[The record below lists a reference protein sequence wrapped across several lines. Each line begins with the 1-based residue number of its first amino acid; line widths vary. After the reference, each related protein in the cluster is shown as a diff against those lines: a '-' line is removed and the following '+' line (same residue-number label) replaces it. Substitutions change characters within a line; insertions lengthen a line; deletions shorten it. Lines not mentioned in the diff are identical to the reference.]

1 MMDGAD
7 PKQFDHDKIT
17 LIQWAGGFVG
27 KIFAEF
33 NEQFNG
39 SKEHNQLFILMKM
52 LRLAENQPWPE
63 IMKVNQALFSALER
77 GVLTWNSREELENWW
92 KLAMETLNN
101 RAMRPAPAAAKRPP
115 PTAAPGQP
123 PAKRVDNKDT
133 TVQKKKDMF
142 GVPGDF
148 LRQKNICIRWNVG
161 HCSESGESHVS
172 PDRSATAPVKHICG
186 GCAFLGKP
194 DDSSH
199 PMKSC
204 RNKNTDGIFR

>member
-1 MMDGAD
+1 MMEGVD

-17 LIQWAGGFVG
+17 LVQWAGGFVG

-33 NEQFNG
+33 DENLNG

-52 LRLAENQPWPE
+52 LRLAESQPWSE

-77 GVLTWNSREELENWW
+77 GVLTWSSRRELEEWW
-92 KLAMETLNN
+92 KLARETLQD
-101 RAMRPAPAAAKRPP
+101 RALKPPAAKRPLP
-115 PTAAPGQP
+115 AATPGQP
-123 PAKRVDNKDT
+123 PAKRQDNRDN
-133 TVQKKKDMF
+133 TVQKKKMF
-142 GVPGDF
+142 GVSGDF

-172 PDRSATAPVKHICG
+172 PDRSATAPVKHVCG